1 MEAFAGCQDTLA
13 NLHGDGRS
21 DILRGQ
27 VDGSIHKHLMKKSQ
41 SVIVTAI
48 EATLQHMGMCQNSTP
63 FDQYR
68 WPVSQIANRIKPNA
82 TQSMPLWN

>member
-1 MEAFAGCQDTLA
+1 
-13 NLHGDGRS
+13 
-21 DILRGQ
+21 
-27 VDGSIHKHLMKKSQ
+27 MKKSQ
-41 SVIVTAI
+41 SLILTAI